1 MTKGYT
7 ISEAADLLGLST
19 KTIRRRIKQGE
30 IPATLEPGPYGD
42 QYIIPAEA
50 IDTAQ
55 QIVDVVRV
63 DRPTDPMTLALAIT
77 QAMDERDKGLQDEIA
92 QLRRQVETLT
102 EALQERDR
110 QLVEQLREA
119 LDEQRTAKKPW
130 WQRLLGQDS

>member
-77 QAMDERDKGLQDEIA
+77 QALDERDKGLQDEIA
-92 QLRRQVETLT
+92 QLRQQVETLT
-102 EALQERDR
+102 RALDERDR
-110 QLVEQLREA
+110 QLVEQLQEA
-119 LDEQRTAKKPW
+119 LLQDRKPW
-130 WQRLLGQDS
+130 WKRLFDR

>member
-7 ISEAADLLGLST
+7 IAEAADLLGLST

-42 QYIIPAEA
+42 QYIIPAAA

-55 QIVDVVRV
+55 EIIDVVQV
-63 DRPTDPMTLALAIT
+63 HRPTDATTLALVIT
-77 QAMDERDKGLQDEIA
+77 QAMDERDKGLQDEIT
-92 QLRRQVETLT
+92 QLRQQVEELT
-102 EALQERDR
+102 KTLQERDR

-119 LDEQRTAKKPW
+119 LDEQRTAKRPW
-130 WQRLLGQDS
+130 WKRLFDRQN

>member
-63 DRPTDPMTLALAIT
+63 DRPTDPMTLALVIT
-77 QAMDERDKGLQDEIA
+77 QALDERDKGLQDEIA
-92 QLRRQVETLT
+92 QLRQQVETLT
-102 EALQERDR
+102 RALDERDR
-110 QLVEQLREA
+110 QLVEQLQEA
-119 LDEQRTAKKPW
+119 LLQDRQPW
-130 WQRLLGQDS
+130 WKRLFGRTEIR

>member
-42 QYIIPAEA
+42 QYIIPAAA

-55 QIVDVVRV
+55 EIIDVVQV
-63 DRPTDPMTLALAIT
+63 HRPTDATTLALIIT
-77 QAMDERDKGLQDEIA
+77 QALDERDKGLQDEIA
-92 QLRRQVETLT
+92 QLRQQVETLT
-102 EALQERDR
+102 RALDERDR
-110 QLVEQLREA
+110 QLVMELQEA
-119 LDEQRTAKKPW
+119 LDKQPDRRSW
-130 WQRLLGQDS
+130 WQRVFGR